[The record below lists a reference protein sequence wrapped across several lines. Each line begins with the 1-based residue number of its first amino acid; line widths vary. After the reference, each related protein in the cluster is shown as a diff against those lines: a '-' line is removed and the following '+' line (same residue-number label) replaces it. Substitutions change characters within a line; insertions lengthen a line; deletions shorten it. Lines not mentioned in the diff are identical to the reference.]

1 MHNNMEIVLGWE
13 TYKFIWI
20 FVTYRVCELPHSTI
34 IEDAKKNDSLSK
46 LFIYSIYIISQ
57 RVYKDI
63 IGRHDTP
70 KPTVDELY

>member
-1 MHNNMEIVLGWE
+1 MEIVLGWE

-46 LFIYSIYIISQ
+46 LFIYSIY
-57 RVYKDI
+57 
-63 IGRHDTP
+63 
-70 KPTVDELY
+70 L